1 MTRLQKTLTIGR
13 WTRLREALDASIG
26 GKVFRGR
33 VLLLL
38 LLLLVSLVS
47 AQEKTRSYN
56 PEDIVV
62 TRWVDPTG
70 SRPLTAGEWRLEHP
84 NEPMETK
91 LVRST
96 SGRRGEILVLISQT
110 IWNSLPEL
118 LDEYLNQL
126 TAEGWGVTATTVT
139 GGTPTSLKE
148 LIVTHNPQPA
158 SVFMIGNLPV
168 AWFQLLTDWGYEEFP
183 IDLFYMDLNGTWSD
197 QYIHEVVGGN
207 DTLVPGSD
215 GIFDTHTG
223 LVQPEVPVGRLEA
236 STIDWGEEIEL
247 VENYFSKNLSYRR
260 GGLRLAQQGLSYV
273 DDDWSYWTTVGLDAV
288 YDDVTVVNDPEIT
301 RGTDYGER
309 LLDGYEWI
317 GVMVHSWPGGH
328 SFKYNNGWNWDTF
341 YASDLY
347 YEVDARANFYNLFAC
362 SNARYTDAN
371 YMAGIYVMA
380 GTWGVGALGSTKT
393 GSMLDFEY
401 FYDALGAGST
411 MGGAYL
417 QWFQFE
423 ANGGFDLWQQQ
434 WFYGMSLIGD
444 PTLRPAMPADDEP
457 PLPVSDLSIEIS
469 TDSVNL
475 SWSPTMDN
483 LWVDHYTIYR
493 FNEPYRNVTQEDS
506 LAAVTGTGYTDAIS
520 TGDTSSYYYLIRA
533 RDGAGNL
540 ASDSNRVGF
549 EKYLF
554 QEFP

>member
-1 MTRLQKTLTIGR
+1 VI
-13 WTRLREALDASIG
+13 
-26 GKVFRGR
+26 RGR
-33 VLLLL
+33 VQ
-38 LLLLVSLVS
+38 LLLVLLPVSLLS
-47 AQEKTRSYN
+47 AHEIKRSYN
-56 PEDIVV
+56 PEDIIV
-62 TRWVDPTG
+62 TRWIDPTG
-70 SRPLTAGEWRLEHP
+70 SRPLTAEEWLIEHP
-84 NEPMETK
+84 DEPMETEM
-91 LVRST
+91 VRST

-110 IWNSLPEL
+110 IWNSIPEL

-139 GGTPTSLKE
+139 GGTPISLKE

-158 SVFMIGNLPV
+158 SVFMIGSLPV
-168 AWFQLLTDWGYEEFP
+168 AWFQMLTDWGYEEFP
-183 IDLFYMDLNGTWSD
+183 IDLYYMDLNGTWSD
-197 QYIHEVVGGN
+197 QYIHQVVGGN
-207 DTLVPGSD
+207 HTLVPGSD

-223 LVQPEVPVGRLEA
+223 LVQPETPVGRLEA
-236 STIDWGEEIEL
+236 STIDWDDEIEL

-260 GGLRLAQQGLSYV
+260 GGLRLSQQGLSYV

-288 YDDVTVVNDPEIT
+288 YDDVVVVNDPEVT
-301 RGTDYGER
+301 RGADYGER

-347 YEVDARANFYNLFAC
+347 YTVDAQANFYNLFAC

-434 WFYGMSLIGD
+434 WFYGMTLIGD

-457 PLPVSDLSIEIS
+457 PLPVSDLCVDIS
-469 TDSVNL
+469 SDSVHL
-475 SWSPTMDN
+475 SWSPITDN
-483 LWVDHYTIYR
+483 LWVDHYVIYR
-493 FNEPYRNVTQEDS
+493 FNAPYQNVTQEDS

-540 ASDSNRVGF
+540 ASDSNRVGL